1 MKRLIQILLAI
12 IVTTNASL
20 AQKDNGEWHRVK
32 TDHGIAFTMPENPTQ
47 NVTTQDGI
55 PTYIYQCR
63 DLSCVFGV
71 VCADFNDKKEMLQP
85 EYMGSLVELLKA
97 GSAPKE
103 EYGKI
108 VAERLVQRQNPLI
121 YEIKYTTEKDKV
133 QWSYIKQFIITD
145 RYIYQFNIG
154 AKSRNTEQLQ
164 YEADLFFNSITY
176 NEEKN

>member
-1 MKRLIQILLAI
+1 MIQILLTLVVA
-12 IVTTNASL
+12 TNSSL
-20 AQKDNGEWHRVK
+20 AQKDNGEWQRVK
-32 TDHGIAFTMPENPTQ
+32 TEHGVTFTMPENPTQ

-63 DLSCVFGV
+63 DLSCIFGV
-71 VCADFNDKKEMLQP
+71 VCADFNEKKEMLLP

-103 EYGKI
+103 EYGK
-108 VAERLVQRQNPLI
+108 VVSERLIQKEDPLI

-164 YEADLFFNSITY
+164 YEASIFFNSISI
-176 NEEKN
+176 NEEKSTD

>member
-20 AQKDNGEWHRVK
+20 AQKDNGEWQRVK
-32 TDHGIAFTMPENPTQ
+32 TDHGVAFTMPENPTQ

-85 EYMGSLVELLKA
+85 EYMGCH
-97 GSAPKE
+97 
-103 EYGKI
+103 
-108 VAERLVQRQNPLI
+108 PL
-121 YEIKYTTEKDKV
+121 
-133 QWSYIKQFIITD
+133 F
-145 RYIYQFNIG
+145 
-154 AKSRNTEQLQ
+154 L
-164 YEADLFFNSITY
+164 
-176 NEEKN
+176 